1 MPLPLRLSEPGPIL
15 QYMSFL
21 RSFDAKTAD
30 KVRAAVRSVLS
41 TPDGAI
47 LLDLLE
53 KATLKGHVP
62 ITADPRA
69 LEAINAQSFIPLD
82 LRRILSDETEQL
94 LSRQADKASANRPG
108 TGRRS
113 STGGDA

>member
-21 RSFDAKTAD
+21 RGIDAKTAD
-30 KVRAAVRSVLS
+30 KVVAAVRAILS
-41 TPDGAI
+41 TDDGAI

-53 KATLKGHVP
+53 KSTLKGHVP
-62 ITADPRA
+62 IMADPRA
-69 LEAINAQSFIPLD
+69 LEALNAQSLIALD

-94 LSRQADKASANRPG
+94 LDRQKTSER
-108 TGRRS
+108 T
-113 STGGDA
+113 